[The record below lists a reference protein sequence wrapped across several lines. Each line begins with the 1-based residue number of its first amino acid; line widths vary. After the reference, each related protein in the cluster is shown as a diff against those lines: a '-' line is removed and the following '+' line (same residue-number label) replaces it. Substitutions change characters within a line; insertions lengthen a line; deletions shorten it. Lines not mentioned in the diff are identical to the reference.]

1 MAHGLSSEQMHKIA
15 QSMSAKGRNGDTEL
29 VHVMPEEVA
38 LLERIGAGT
47 TNPHTG
53 LREFN
58 TQDDLN
64 KALKESGGEWTEKV
78 NDLAKQRDAEKGQTY
93 NTSTNKYTSTSNSSI
108 SSNSSDGENSV
119 RQNIANSWTPDDGQY
134 YEGGVLYNDGGSR
147 ASENTSWQDTT
158 NAATPFDGK
167 SYVKGQMVDG
177 DGNPVTSGHDS
188 VFKTVTNVIGLVA
201 NPVAYLAGNAIMA
214 GAGAVNNYFDKDGD
228 GSMFTTGGK
237 SIFSG
242 DGSTRAPITHPTDN
256 EPDKSSRSSP
266 IVSDED
272 TTTEVVTEDIPGEA
286 ATYSTV
292 EGSFGHTGKSKFSS
306 RLNGS
311 QLLTYNYADGTGQPT
326 GTYNGNEKP
335 FHISM
340 SQENAKAFSMSEQ
353 GSNLIDQ
360 LIADMPADI
369 MDQLNGNISMF
380 TTSDNKVAVVA
391 GDPSSGFIE
400 ATYEAD
406 KDGMTSAMNDIN
418 TMLDYVK
425 AEKDA
430 SIDGGFMGRVQSYN
444 KFKGQGTP
452 SLQIELTSLQNEMAQ
467 YTDGSPQYK
476 AAQSAYLAIE
486 RELARRT
493 RSGAETTAKN
503 SVDAVTD
510 AVSSAAQNLIAASA

>member
-38 LLERIGAGT
+38 LLEKIGAGT

-58 TQDDLN
+58 TAQEKINAIMGADDY
-64 KALKESGGEWTEKV
+64 SGWTSEL
-78 NDLAKQRDAEKGQTY
+78 NDLVAERDADNAG
-93 NTSTNKYTSTSNSSI
+93 SS
-108 SSNSSDGENSV
+108 SSSSSSSSSDGENSV
-119 RQNIANSWTPDDGQY
+119 RQNIANSFTPNDGMY

-147 ASENTSWQDTT
+147 ASENTSWQDTA

-167 SYVKGQMVDG
+167 SYVNGQMVDG

-214 GAGAVNNYFDKDGD
+214 GAGAVNDYFDKDGD
-228 GSMFTTGGK
+228 GSMFTTDGK

-242 DGSTRAPITHPTDN
+242 DGSTSTRAPITHGN
-256 EPDKSSRSSP
+256 ANKSNKSKTSLT
-266 IVSDED
+266 SDED
-272 TTTEVVTEDIPGEA
+272 TTTEVATEDISGEA

-292 EGSFGHTGKSKFSS
+292 EGSFGYTGTSKFSS

-311 QLLTYNYADGTGQPT
+311 QLLTYNYADGTGKPT

-340 SQENAKAFSMSEQ
+340 SEENAKAFSMSEQ

-418 TMLDYVK
+418 TMLEYVK
-425 AEKDA
+425 LENDA